1 MKSYHT
7 DNHIT
12 LHHGDALDVLR
23 TLPDAS
29 VHAVVTDPPSG
40 IAFMNMAWDDDRGG
54 RAAWVAWLAGIMCE
68 AYRVL
73 KPGAHGLVWALPRTS
88 HWTACALED
97 AGFEIREKVYHLQ
110 GAGFPKALDI
120 SKAIDQELGAT
131 REVTGE
137 TRRAGIGRHGRTD
150 HEVFRASTDEC
161 NKHIPITA
169 PATPEAAQWDG
180 YKTALKPAAEEWILI
195 RKPIS
200 ERNVA
205 RNVLVHGTGGLNVD
219 ACRVGTAAD
228 MNPRDFDDSRRTS
241 PKFSGKYNGGL
252 EGQYLARCG
261 TVPQGRY
268 PPHVVFS
275 HAPDCTDAACV
286 EGCPVRALGE
296 QSGVSVS
303 KASQRGS
310 VKVFSDKV
318 RGSTGWEGKSTERGH
333 DDTGTAARFFPVFRL
348 DTSEATPQAA
358 TCAACQGSG
367 IVQVPG
373 ITEPFDAWYA
383 ATKDY
388 GGTYEEWQRLRE
400 PYAAP
405 CPHCETPNVSPFRY
419 QAKPAPSERAGSTHP
434 TQKSLAL
441 MEWLVKLVTAPDQT
455 VLDCFMGSGTTG
467 VAALRAGRQF
477 IGIEMDA
484 AYFAIAQQ
492 RITEEQNRPKQLD
505 MFGEESA

>member
-97 AGFEIREKVYHLQ
+97 AGFEIREKVYHLF
-110 GAGFPKALDI
+110 GNGFPKALDV

-131 REVTGE
+131 REVVGENPNHRPVSGVEYEGVYAGGNTG
-137 TRRAGIGRHGRTD
+137 A
-150 HEVFRASTDEC
+150 
-161 NKHIPITA
+161 PYITT
-169 PATPEAAQWDG
+169 PATPEAQQWDG
-180 YKTALKPAAEEWILI
+180 YKTALKPAAEEWILV

-205 RNVLVHGTGGLNVD
+205 RNVLTHGTGGLNVD
-219 ACRVGTAAD
+219 TCRVSVAD
-228 MNPRDFDDSRRTS
+228 DEPNKRRATGEYS
-241 PKFSGKYNGGL
+241 KSDENSIYGGGL
-252 EGQYLARCG
+252 YNHTRPATLS
-261 TVPQGRY
+261 QGRY

-296 QSGVSVS
+296 QSGVLTSNNGKPFRKSGNNNNVYGQY
-303 KASQRGS
+303 AGMQ
-310 VKVFSDKV
+310 SD
-318 RGSTGWEGKSTERGH
+318 GFYG
-333 DDTGTAARFFPVFRL
+333 DTGTAARFFPVFR
-348 DTSEATPQAA
+348 
-358 TCAACQGSG
+358 
-367 IVQVPG
+367 
-373 ITEPFDAWYA
+373 
-383 ATKDY
+383 
-388 GGTYEEWQRLRE
+388 
-400 PYAAP
+400 
-405 CPHCETPNVSPFRY
+405 Y
-419 QAKPAPSERAGSTHP
+419 QSKPPPSERAGSTHP

-484 AYFAIAQQ
+484 AYFAIAEQ

-505 MFGEESA
+505 MFGEETA

>member
-1 MKSYHT
+1 MGIVTLYHS
-7 DNHIT
+7 
-12 LHHGDALDVLR
+12 DALDVLY

-54 RAAWVAWLAGIMCE
+54 RAQWVAWLTEIMCE

-97 AGFEIREKVYHLQ
+97 AGFEIREKVYQLF
-110 GAGFPKALDI
+110 ATGFPKALDI
-120 SKAIDQELGAT
+120 SKAIDAELGAT
-131 REVTGE
+131 REAVGE
-137 TRRAGIGRHGRTD
+137 RKLQGKARVLKGNNYNGGYSQEPTD
-150 HEVFRASTDEC
+150 NYT
-161 NKHIPITA
+161 ITA
-169 PATPEAAQWDG
+169 PATPEAQQWDG

-195 RKPIS
+195 RKPLS

-205 RNVLVHGTGGLNVD
+205 RNVLAHGTGGLNID

-252 EGQYLARCG
+252 EGQYRARCG
-261 TVPQGRY
+261 TVPPGRY

-275 HAPDCTDAACV
+275 HASDCTDTACV
-286 EGCPVRALGE
+286 EGCPVQALGD

-303 KASQRGS
+303 SSNARHNGARPKTKAKGAE
-310 VKVFSDKV
+310 KAHL
-318 RGSTGWEGKSTERGH
+318 TTGH
-333 DDTGTAARFFPVFRL
+333 DDTGTAARFFPV
-348 DTSEATPQAA
+348 
-358 TCAACQGSG
+358 
-367 IVQVPG
+367 
-373 ITEPFDAWYA
+373 
-383 ATKDY
+383 
-388 GGTYEEWQRLRE
+388 
-400 PYAAP
+400 
-405 CPHCETPNVSPFRY
+405 FRY

-484 AYFAIAQQ
+484 AYFAIAEQ

-505 MFGEESA
+505 MFGEE

>member
-1 MKSYHT
+1 MST
-7 DNHIT
+7 VT
-12 LHHGDALDVLR
+12 LYHGDALDVLR

-29 VHAVVTDPPSG
+29 IHALVCDPPSG
-40 IAFMNMAWDDDRGG
+40 IAFMNMEWDDDRGG
-54 RAAWVAWLAGIMCE
+54 RAAWVSWLAEIMRE

-137 TRRAGIGRHGRTD
+137 MKHAGLHWRGGRNSFTD
-150 HEVFRASTDEC
+150 DNWAAENRQGDYV
-161 NKHIPITA
+161 PITA
-169 PATPEAAQWDG
+169 PATPEAAEWDG

-205 RNVLVHGTGGLNVD
+205 RNVLAHGTGGLNID
-219 ACRVGTAAD
+219 ACRVAGSVPQFEYHTDGTRVSTSYNTHNSKRTGE
-228 MNPRDFDDSRRTS
+228 MNT
-241 PKFSGKYNGGL
+241 
-252 EGQYLARCG
+252 
-261 TVPQGRY
+261 QGRY

-275 HAPDCTDAACV
+275 HASDCTDTACV
-286 EGCPVRALGE
+286 EGCPVRELGE
-296 QSGVSVS
+296 QSGVLTSNSGKPFRKSGNNNNVYGQY
-303 KASQRGS
+303 AGMQ
-310 VKVFSDKV
+310 SD
-318 RGSTGWEGKSTERGH
+318 GFYG
-333 DDTGTAARFFPVFRL
+333 DTGTAARFFPCFR
-348 DTSEATPQAA
+348 
-358 TCAACQGSG
+358 CQ
-367 IVQVPG
+367 
-373 ITEPFDAWYA
+373 
-383 ATKDY
+383 TK
-388 GGTYEEWQRLRE
+388 
-400 PYAAP
+400 PP
-405 CPHCETPNVSPFRY
+405 
-419 QAKPAPSERAGSTHP
+419 PSERAGSTHP

-441 MEWLVKLVTAPDQT
+441 MEWLVKLVTAPDQV

-477 IGIEMDA
+477 IGVEMDA
-484 AYFAIAQQ
+484 AYFAIAEQ

-505 MFGEESA
+505 MFGEEAA

>member
-29 VHAVVTDPPSG
+29 VHAIVTDPPSG

-54 RAAWVAWLAGIMCE
+54 RAQWVAWLAEIMHE

-110 GAGFPKALDI
+110 GAGFPKALDV
-120 SKAIDQELGAT
+120 SKAIDAELGAT
-131 REVTGE
+131 REVAGME
-137 TRRAGIGRHGRTD
+137 PRSATRPHVEWGSQGKAYRLKGDT
-150 HEVFRASTDEC
+150 S
-161 NKHIPITA
+161 ITA

-205 RNVLVHGTGGLNVD
+205 RNVLAHGTGGLNVD
-219 ACRVGTAAD
+219 ACRVGTRESEPQYR
-228 MNPRDFDDSRRTS
+228 PRSDS
-241 PKFSGKYNGGL
+241 GIGNGG
-252 EGQYLARCG
+252 RCYG
-261 TVPQGRY
+261 SRLDVNRSYTEGRY

-275 HAPDCTDAACV
+275 HAPDCTEAACV

-296 QSGVSVS
+296 QSGVTPSSARPNLKGKKYGS
-303 KASQRGS
+303 KHMLGM
-310 VKVFSDKV
+310 FN
-318 RGSTGWEGKSTERGH
+318 GEREVGQH
-333 DDTGTAARFFPVFRL
+333 DDIGTAARFFPV
-348 DTSEATPQAA
+348 
-358 TCAACQGSG
+358 
-367 IVQVPG
+367 
-373 ITEPFDAWYA
+373 
-383 ATKDY
+383 
-388 GGTYEEWQRLRE
+388 
-400 PYAAP
+400 
-405 CPHCETPNVSPFRY
+405 FRY

-477 IGIEMDA
+477 VGVEMDA
-484 AYFAIAQQ
+484 AYFAIAEQ

-505 MFGEESA
+505 MFGEEST

>member
-1 MKSYHT
+1 
-7 DNHIT
+7 
-12 LHHGDALDVLR
+12 VLR

-54 RAAWVAWLAGIMCE
+54 RAQWVAWLAEIMRE
-68 AYRVL
+68 VYRVL

-120 SKAIDQELGAT
+120 SKAIDAELGAT
-131 REVTGE
+131 REVVGENPNHRPVSGVEYEGVYAGGNTG
-137 TRRAGIGRHGRTD
+137 A
-150 HEVFRASTDEC
+150 
-161 NKHIPITA
+161 PYITA

-205 RNVLVHGTGGLNVD
+205 RNVLAHGTGGLNVD
-219 ACRVGTAAD
+219 ACRVPAEPWVRHGSLDDMRGNNYGRSGGKRIEVDGPRQGNAA
-228 MNPRDFDDSRRTS
+228 
-241 PKFSGKYNGGL
+241 
-252 EGQYLARCG
+252 
-261 TVPQGRY
+261 GRY

-296 QSGVSVS
+296 QSGVTSSGDLLTHHRRNVARLDG
-303 KASQRGS
+303 KAYNVDPGTKNPRDWLG
-310 VKVFSDKV
+310 
-318 RGSTGWEGKSTERGH
+318 
-333 DDTGTAARFFPVFRL
+333 DTGTAARFFP
-348 DTSEATPQAA
+348 
-358 TCAACQGSG
+358 C
-367 IVQVPG
+367 
-373 ITEPFDAWYA
+373 
-383 ATKDY
+383 
-388 GGTYEEWQRLRE
+388 
-400 PYAAP
+400 
-405 CPHCETPNVSPFRY
+405 FRY

-484 AYFAIAQQ
+484 AYFAIAEQ

-505 MFGEESA
+505 MFGEEAT

>member
-1 MKSYHT
+1 M
-7 DNHIT
+7 IT
-12 LHHGDALDVLR
+12 QLYHGDALDVLR
-23 TLPDAS
+23 TLESDS
-29 VHAVVTDPPSG
+29 IHALVCNPPSG

-54 RAAWVAWLAGIMCE
+54 RAQWVAWLTEIMRE
-68 AYRVL
+68 VHRVL

-97 AGFEIREKVYHLQ
+97 AAFEIRDKIFHLQ

-120 SKAIDQELGAT
+120 SKAIDAELGAE

-180 YKTALKPAAEEWILI
+180 YKTALKPAAEEWILV
-195 RKPIS
+195 RKPLS

-205 RNVLVHGTGGLNVD
+205 RNVLAHGTGGLNVD
-219 ACRVGTAAD
+219 ACRLPSSVPQFEYHTDGAREYTSYNTQNKKRTGE
-228 MNPRDFDDSRRTS
+228 MNT
-241 PKFSGKYNGGL
+241 
-252 EGQYLARCG
+252 
-261 TVPQGRY
+261 QGRY

-275 HAPDCTDAACV
+275 HAPDCTEAACV
-286 EGCPVRALGE
+286 ESCPVRELGE
-296 QSGVSVS
+296 QSGVRTS
-303 KASQRGS
+303 GHIEEGT
-310 VKVFSDKV
+310 FS
-318 RGSTGWEGKSTERGH
+318 GKSRRCYGDRNDYHCKGTYA
-333 DDTGTAARFFPVFRL
+333 DTGTAARFFPCFRP
-348 DTSEATPQAA
+348 DAPEATPQAA

-367 IVQVPG
+367 VVQVPG
-373 ITEPFDAWYA
+373 ITEPFDTWYA
-383 ATKDY
+383 ATKDH
-388 GGTYEEWQRLRE
+388 GGTYEEWRRLCE

-405 CPHCETPNVSPFRY
+405 CPHCETPDVPPFRY
-419 QAKPAPSERAGSTHP
+419 QAKPPPSERAGSTHP

-441 MEWLVKLVTAPDQT
+441 MEWLVKLITAPDQI

-477 IGIEMDA
+477 VGIEMDA
-484 AYFAIAQQ
+484 TYFAMAQQ
-492 RITEEQNRPKQLD
+492 RITEERNRPRQLD
-505 MFGEESA
+505 MFGEE

>member
-1 MKSYHT
+1 MG
-7 DNHIT
+7 IVT

-54 RAAWVAWLAGIMCE
+54 RAQWVAWLAGIMCE

-97 AGFEIREKVYHLQ
+97 AGFEIREKVYHLF
-110 GAGFPKALDI
+110 GNGFPKALDI
-120 SKAIDQELGAT
+120 SKAIDAELGAT
-131 REVTGE
+131 REVVGVVDKRGE
-137 TRRAGIGRHGRTD
+137 YDGAERGDTRGREFADRERPTL
-150 HEVFRASTDEC
+150 S
-161 NKHIPITA
+161 PITA

-205 RNVLVHGTGGLNVD
+205 RNVLTHGTGGLDID
-219 ACRVGTAAD
+219 ACRVGTNSKKWPSPRGGIWSTDANAKAD
-228 MNPRDFDDSRRTS
+228 LIDTN
-241 PKFSGKYNGGL
+241 
-252 EGQYLARCG
+252 
-261 TVPQGRY
+261 QGRY

-275 HAPDCTDAACV
+275 HASDCTDTACV
-286 EGCPVRALGE
+286 EGCPVRELGE
-296 QSGVSVS
+296 QSGVTKNGGHNIGMPYRKTTTS
-303 KASQRGS
+303 
-310 VKVFSDKV
+310 FI
-318 RGSTGWEGKSTERGH
+318 STGVRTT
-333 DDTGTAARFFPVFRL
+333 DTQYAGDTDTAARFFPV
-348 DTSEATPQAA
+348 
-358 TCAACQGSG
+358 
-367 IVQVPG
+367 
-373 ITEPFDAWYA
+373 
-383 ATKDY
+383 
-388 GGTYEEWQRLRE
+388 
-400 PYAAP
+400 
-405 CPHCETPNVSPFRY
+405 FRY

-441 MEWLVKLVTAPDQT
+441 MEWLVKLVTAPDQV

-477 IGIEMDA
+477 VGVEKDA
-484 AYFAIAQQ
+484 AYFAIAEQ
-492 RITEEQNRPKQLD
+492 RITEEQNKPKQLD

>member
-1 MKSYHT
+1 MNPYHT

-54 RAAWVAWLAGIMCE
+54 RAQWVAWLAEIMCE

-97 AGFEIREKVYHLQ
+97 AGFELKDKITHLF
-110 GAGFPKALDI
+110 GNGFPKALDI
-120 SKAIDQELGAT
+120 SKAIDQELGAEREAKRYTARPETSGTMSGKTDT
-131 REVTGE
+131 RPWIEKSRTLGYHE
-137 TRRAGIGRHGRTD
+137 CAGNT
-150 HEVFRASTDEC
+150 
-161 NKHIPITA
+161 

-195 RKPIS
+195 RKPLS

-205 RNVLVHGTGGLNVD
+205 RNVLAHGTGGLNVD
-219 ACRVGTAAD
+219 ACRVAGSVPQFERHTDGTRVSTSYNTHNSKRTGE
-228 MNPRDFDDSRRTS
+228 MNT
-241 PKFSGKYNGGL
+241 
-252 EGQYLARCG
+252 
-261 TVPQGRY
+261 QGRY

-275 HAPDCTDAACV
+275 HASDCTDAACV

-296 QSGVSVS
+296 QSGVTSSGNLLTHHRRNVERLGGG
-303 KASQRGS
+303 AYN
-310 VKVFSDKV
+310 SDSGTTPP
-318 RGSTGWEGKSTERGH
+318 RDWLG
-333 DDTGTAARFFPVFRL
+333 DTGTAARFFP
-348 DTSEATPQAA
+348 
-358 TCAACQGSG
+358 C
-367 IVQVPG
+367 
-373 ITEPFDAWYA
+373 
-383 ATKDY
+383 
-388 GGTYEEWQRLRE
+388 
-400 PYAAP
+400 
-405 CPHCETPNVSPFRY
+405 FRY

-484 AYFAIAQQ
+484 AYFAIAEQ

>member
-1 MKSYHT
+1 MKPYHT

-12 LHHGDALDVLR
+12 LYHGDALDVLR

-29 VHAVVTDPPSG
+29 AHAVVTDPPSG

-54 RAAWVAWLAGIMCE
+54 RAQWVAWLAEIMCE
-68 AYRVL
+68 VYRVL

-131 REVTGE
+131 REVAGME
-137 TRRAGIGRHGRTD
+137 PRSATRPHVEWGSQGKAYRLKGDT
-150 HEVFRASTDEC
+150 S
-161 NKHIPITA
+161 ITA
-169 PATPEAAQWDG
+169 PATPEAQQWDG

-205 RNVLVHGTGGLNVD
+205 RNVLAHGTGGLNVD
-219 ACRVGTAAD
+219 ACRVPHNEACRVLKKQQTGH
-228 MNPRDFDDSRRTS
+228 DFYRQAGRYQDT
-241 PKFSGKYNGGL
+241 L
-252 EGQYLARCG
+252 ELK
-261 TVPQGRY
+261 PEGRY

-275 HAPDCTDAACV
+275 HASDCTDAACV
-286 EGCPVRALGE
+286 EGCPVRELGE
-296 QSGVSVS
+296 QSGVSRTAPPGKPS
-303 KASQRGS
+303 RNTPAPQSP
-310 VKVFSDKV
+310 
-318 RGSTGWEGKSTERGH
+318 TGISFKKNYPEFVHYG
-333 DDTGTAARFFPVFRL
+333 DTGTAARFFPVFRP

>member
-1 MKSYHT
+1 MG
-7 DNHIT
+7 IVT

-54 RAAWVAWLAGIMCE
+54 RAQWVAWLAGIMCE

-97 AGFEIREKVYHLQ
+97 AGFEIREKVYHLF
-110 GAGFPKALDI
+110 GNGFPKALDV
-120 SKAIDQELGAT
+120 SKAIDAELGAT
-131 REVTGE
+131 REVAGQRPRYYPDTDQWS
-137 TRRAGIGRHGRTD
+137 TRTRGSTKTAPISFGCD
-150 HEVFRASTDEC
+150 HVPEDKMNT
-161 NKHIPITA
+161 ITA

-219 ACRVGTAAD
+219 ACRVPVAD
-228 MNPRDFDDSRRTS
+228 DEPNKRRATGEYS
-241 PKFSGKYNGGL
+241 KSDENSIYGGGL
-252 EGQYLARCG
+252 YNHTRPATLS
-261 TVPQGRY
+261 QGRY

-296 QSGVSVS
+296 QSGVRLTGSPIIYS
-303 KASQRGS
+303 KARPKSKAKGA
-310 VKVFSDKV
+310 DKAHLT
-318 RGSTGWEGKSTERGH
+318 TGYT
-333 DDTGTAARFFPVFRL
+333 DTGTAARFFPVFR
-348 DTSEATPQAA
+348 
-358 TCAACQGSG
+358 
-367 IVQVPG
+367 
-373 ITEPFDAWYA
+373 
-383 ATKDY
+383 
-388 GGTYEEWQRLRE
+388 
-400 PYAAP
+400 
-405 CPHCETPNVSPFRY
+405 Y
-419 QAKPAPSERAGSTHP
+419 QAKPPPSERAGSTHP

-441 MEWLVKLVTAPDQT
+441 MEWLVKLVTAPGQV

-484 AYFAIAQQ
+484 AYFAIAEQ

-505 MFGEESA
+505 MFGEE

>member
-54 RAAWVAWLAGIMCE
+54 RAAWVAWLAEIMHE
-68 AYRVL
+68 VYRVL

-120 SKAIDQELGAT
+120 SKAIDAELGAT
-131 REVTGE
+131 REVVGENPNHRPVSGVEYEGVYAGGNTG
-137 TRRAGIGRHGRTD
+137 A
-150 HEVFRASTDEC
+150 
-161 NKHIPITA
+161 PYITA

-205 RNVLVHGTGGLNVD
+205 RNVLAHGTGGLNVD
-219 ACRVGTAAD
+219 ACRVSVAD
-228 MNPRDFDDSRRTS
+228 DEPNKRRATGEYS
-241 PKFSGKYNGGL
+241 KSDENSIYGGGL
-252 EGQYLARCG
+252 YNHTRPATLS
-261 TVPQGRY
+261 QGRY

-275 HAPDCTDAACV
+275 HAPDCTEAACV

-303 KASQRGS
+303 SGGDGS
-310 VKVFSDKV
+310 GYRKGAMWGNSGNIIKHSPH
-318 RGSTGWEGKSTERGH
+318 GLGLG
-333 DDTGTAARFFPVFRL
+333 DTGTAARFFPV
-348 DTSEATPQAA
+348 
-358 TCAACQGSG
+358 
-367 IVQVPG
+367 
-373 ITEPFDAWYA
+373 
-383 ATKDY
+383 
-388 GGTYEEWQRLRE
+388 
-400 PYAAP
+400 
-405 CPHCETPNVSPFRY
+405 FRY

-441 MEWLVKLVTAPDQT
+441 MEWLVKLVTAPGQT

-477 IGIEMDA
+477 IGVEMDA
-484 AYFAIAQQ
+484 AYFTIAEQ

-505 MFGEESA
+505 MFGEETA

>member
-54 RAAWVAWLAGIMCE
+54 RAQWVAWLAEIMCE
-68 AYRVL
+68 VYRVL

-120 SKAIDQELGAT
+120 SKAIDAELGAT
-131 REVTGE
+131 REVVGENPNHRPVSGVEYEGVYAGGNTG
-137 TRRAGIGRHGRTD
+137 A
-150 HEVFRASTDEC
+150 
-161 NKHIPITA
+161 PYITA

-180 YKTALKPAAEEWILI
+180 YKTALKPAAEEWILV

-205 RNVLVHGTGGLNVD
+205 RNVLTHGTGGLNID
-219 ACRVGTAAD
+219 ACRVAGSVPQFERHTDGTRVSTSYNTHNSKRTGE
-228 MNPRDFDDSRRTS
+228 MNT
-241 PKFSGKYNGGL
+241 
-252 EGQYLARCG
+252 
-261 TVPQGRY
+261 QGRY

-275 HAPDCTDAACV
+275 HAPDCTDTACV

-296 QSGVSVS
+296 QSGVTPSSARPNLKGKKYGS
-303 KASQRGS
+303 KHMLGM
-310 VKVFSDKV
+310 FN
-318 RGSTGWEGKSTERGH
+318 GEREVGQH
-333 DDTGTAARFFPVFRL
+333 DDTGTAARFFP
-348 DTSEATPQAA
+348 
-358 TCAACQGSG
+358 C
-367 IVQVPG
+367 
-373 ITEPFDAWYA
+373 
-383 ATKDY
+383 
-388 GGTYEEWQRLRE
+388 
-400 PYAAP
+400 
-405 CPHCETPNVSPFRY
+405 FRY
-419 QAKPAPSERAGSTHP
+419 QAKPPPSERAGSTHP

-477 IGIEMDA
+477 VGVEMDA
-484 AYFAIAQQ
+484 AYFAIAEQ

-505 MFGEESA
+505 MFGEETA

>member
-1 MKSYHT
+1 MMDT
-7 DNHIT
+7 VT
-12 LHHGDALDVLR
+12 LHRGDALDVLR

-54 RAAWVAWLAGIMCE
+54 RAQWVAWLAEIMCE
-68 AYRVL
+68 VYRVL

-97 AGFEIREKVYHLQ
+97 AGFEIREKVYHLF
-110 GAGFPKALDI
+110 GNGFPKGLDI

-131 REVTGE
+131 REVMGVVDKRGE
-137 TRRAGIGRHGRTD
+137 YDGAERGDTRGREFADRERPTL
-150 HEVFRASTDEC
+150 S
-161 NKHIPITA
+161 PITA

-180 YKTALKPAAEEWILI
+180 YKTALKPAAEEWILV
-195 RKPIS
+195 RKPLS

-205 RNVLVHGTGGLNVD
+205 CNVLQHGTGGLNID

-241 PKFSGKYNGGL
+241 LKFSGKYNGGL
-252 EGQYLARCG
+252 EGQYRNVQG

-275 HAPDCTDAACV
+275 HASDCTDTACV

-318 RGSTGWEGKSTERGH
+318 RGSTGWEGASTERGH
-333 DDTGTAARFFPVFRL
+333 DDIGTAARFFP
-348 DTSEATPQAA
+348 
-358 TCAACQGSG
+358 C
-367 IVQVPG
+367 
-373 ITEPFDAWYA
+373 
-383 ATKDY
+383 
-388 GGTYEEWQRLRE
+388 
-400 PYAAP
+400 
-405 CPHCETPNVSPFRY
+405 FRY

-441 MEWLVKLVTAPDQT
+441 MEWLVKLVTAPSQV

-467 VAALRAGRQF
+467 VAALQAGRQF
-477 IGIEMDA
+477 IGVEMDA
-484 AYFAIAQQ
+484 DYFAIAEQ